1 METRKCDNPKC
12 KNPVA
17 HKSTCQLCYDFRME
31 IEEYKGALNQ
41 LSDSIGLDL
50 VEDESPGE
58 QQRRIWCHVI
68 NMLHSAREDTQDA
81 ALDNLNRDLKNIS

>member
-1 METRKCDNPKC
+1 MKNKVTRFLRLSAMKEVEEY
-12 KNPVA
+12 KNI
-17 HKSTCQLCYDFRME
+17 CQLLRME

-41 LSDSIGLDL
+41 LSDSVGLDL
-50 VEDESPGE
+50 VEDESPDE

-81 ALDNLNRDLKNIS
+81 ELDNLNRDLKNIS